1 MLPYSL
7 INATGSIVISA
18 VTLISALYLFIMLY
32 RQEKGK
38 LRVRLLVGMV
48 ISDLLL
54 GLVILPPVAMY
65 IANRKLATGS
75 AGCNAQAFI
84 LIAILFTQHLW
95 TLVMAVSTF
104 LLLRHPLSRATTLL
118 ERYSWVIAPLI
129 WGLSV
134 LHAGLWYHYVG
145 FVNAGSLCY
154 YGTRSAKDGLDREIC
169 QFIPRAVVFIVV
181 IVLYSRLFTFLRRPD
196 TIQLPSH
203 PASKT
208 SSFID
213 TRSSQ
218 TGLRPIA
225 KFHKLSL
232 TSSQG
237 AKREVD
243 PEAPWE
249 AMEFIKVGN
258 MDLLAHD
265 TTTTFIDNC
274 TATPATPP
282 SASLFRALESGFS
295 STKTLSPITSPSK
308 TDDPSS
314 TVQPP
319 YDGGTPISSSPNIRS
334 LGVETSRAPTTVAYA
349 SCKMDPLLAPEGR
362 EEEVGE
368 DGRELKEQGQ
378 TIQEFFAEYQM
389 TPAEAKA
396 VGKHVSQQRSAAN
409 YFNRQASLLM
419 LYFPIAYMAVFSVS
433 LIRLIYDMS
442 HDTTSPVLYIMSNW
456 TVLSVGII
464 DGLVYG
470 IAEFMVRRKV
480 RKKMPEHL

>member
-1 MLPYSL
+1 MIIYPIQYQP
-7 INATGSIVISA
+7 IVYNAH
-18 VTLISALYLFIMLY
+18 
-32 RQEKGK
+32 
-38 LRVRLLVGMV
+38 
-48 ISDLLL
+48 
-54 GLVILPPVAMY
+54 PV
-65 IANRKLATGS
+65 
-75 AGCNAQAFI
+75 
-84 LIAILFTQHLW
+84 
-95 TLVMAVSTF
+95 
-104 LLLRHPLSRATTLL
+104 
-118 ERYSWVIAPLI
+118 
-129 WGLSV
+129 
-134 LHAGLWYHYVG
+134 WYHYVG

-169 QFIPRAVVFIVV
+169 QFVPRAFVFVVV

-203 PASKT
+203 HASKT
-208 SSFID
+208 SSFTD
-213 TRSSQ
+213 TRSGQ
-218 TGLRPIA
+218 TGPRPIA

-237 AKREVD
+237 AKRD

-249 AMEFIKVGN
+249 AMEFIQVGN
-258 MDLLAHD
+258 VDFLAPD
-265 TTTTFIDNC
+265 TTTTFIDDC
-274 TATPATPP
+274 AAMPATTAVPATPP
-282 SASLFRALESGFS
+282 SSSLFRALESSCS

-319 YDGGTPISSSPNIRS
+319 YDGGAPISSSPKIRS
-334 LGVETSRAPTTVAYA
+334 LGVEASQTPTTVASA
-349 SCKMDPLLAPEGR
+349 SCKMDPLLGPEER
-362 EEEVGE
+362 EERVGE
-368 DGRELKEQGQ
+368 GARELKEQGQ
-378 TIQEFFAEYQM
+378 TMQEFFAEYQM

>member
-18 VTLISALYLFIMLY
+18 VTLISALYLFLMLY
-32 RQEKGK
+32 RQGKGK

-84 LIAILFTQHLW
+84 LIATLFTQHLW

-104 LLLRHPLSRATTLL
+104 LLLRHPLSRATSLL
-118 ERYSWVIAPLI
+118 ERYSWVIAPVI

-134 LHAGLWYHYVG
+134 IHAGLWYHYVG

-169 QFIPRAVVFIVV
+169 QFIPRAFVFVVV
-181 IVLYSRLFTFLRRPD
+181 IVLYSRLFSFLRRPD
-196 TIQLPSH
+196 TIELPSH
-203 PASKT
+203 HASKT
-208 SSFID
+208 SSFTD
-213 TRSSQ
+213 TRSGQ
-218 TGLRPIA
+218 TGLWPIA

-249 AMEFIKVGN
+249 AMEFVKVGN
-258 MDLLAHD
+258 TDLLAPD
-265 TTTTFIDNC
+265 ATTTFIDDC
-274 TATPATPP
+274 TAAAAVPATPP
-282 SASLFRALESGFS
+282 SASLFRALESSCS

-308 TDDPSS
+308 TYDPSS

-319 YDGGTPISSSPNIRS
+319 YDGVTPISSSPKVRS
-334 LGVETSRAPTTVAYA
+334 LGVEASWTPTTVASS
-349 SCKMDPLLAPEGR
+349 SCKMDPLLGPEGR
-362 EEEVGE
+362 EEGFGE
-368 DGRELKEQGQ
+368 DGRGLKEQGQ
-378 TIQEFFAEYQM
+378 TMQEFFAEYQM

-419 LYFPIAYMAVFSVS
+419 LYFPIA
-433 LIRLIYDMS
+433 
-442 HDTTSPVLYIMSNW
+442 
-456 TVLSVGII
+456 
-464 DGLVYG
+464 G